1 MNNARFKV
9 IFAPEAAIEYEKLDN
24 SVISIVDKAIE
35 VAYYNS
41 YRGCLYMKTM
51 SVSQAKTYFLEI
63 ARRAEEQE
71 SIIVEKKGEPVLV
84 IIPYQEY
91 LNLERMKHFLA
102 VKDLSNILKDSGITA
117 SELHRESRRELEHG
131 RN

>member
-1 MNNARFKV
+1 
-9 IFAPEAAIEYEKLDN
+9 
-24 SVISIVDKAIE
+24 
-35 VAYYNS
+35 
-41 YRGCLYMKTM
+41 MKTM

-63 ARRAEEQE
+63 ARKAEERE

-84 IIPYQEY
+84 IVPYQEY

-102 VKDLSNILKDSGITA
+102 VRDLSNILENTGLTA
-117 SELHRESRRELEHG
+117 SELYRESRKELEHD

>member
-1 MNNARFKV
+1 
-9 IFAPEAAIEYEKLDN
+9 
-24 SVISIVDKAIE
+24 
-35 VAYYNS
+35 
-41 YRGCLYMKTM
+41 MKTM

-63 ARRAEEQE
+63 ARKAEERE

-84 IIPYQEY
+84 IVPYQEY

-102 VKDLSNILKDSGITA
+102 VRDLSNILEDTGLTA
-117 SELHRESRRELEHG
+117 SELYRESRKELEEHD

>member
-1 MNNARFKV
+1 
-9 IFAPEAAIEYEKLDN
+9 
-24 SVISIVDKAIE
+24 
-35 VAYYNS
+35 
-41 YRGCLYMKTM
+41 MKTM

-117 SELHRESRRELEHG
+117 SELHRESRRDLEHG
-131 RN
+131 LN